1 MSPQQSLG
9 LRIPKRE
16 KPPADHF
23 LLDMKSAGAWFG
35 ALPKANV
42 GEMARLTYQ
51 ALLQLNRMELADSH
65 CLKLSDRFAEL
76 VDFLDGALERH
87 FVDTAFPLS
96 PKGERVASLVREL
109 YLELSVAPKIV
120 VERILAG
127 IHEAADQRLLTVALH
142 RAIRHLGRGVYE
154 AVHVY
159 QPWLPQAWREIHA
172 MYAFALDN
180 GLDKVPVRA
189 CLDDAESPTSTIG
202 DLYRQ
207 LIVLGTAEP
216 HRLRQREIKT
226 VYESGLG
233 WGRDLVFL
241 APQGAE
247 IKESHRLIDL
257 TSDREPLLVERLA
270 APEQGRFL
278 LVDLGPLVTRL
289 RNELTKGPLDNGA
302 RAHWL
307 LGSAL
312 LRRLA
317 DGWDNTTRRRFPR
330 TRLVFELN
338 VVVGLSAIH
347 AELSGRRDAT
357 PAQSASLYSTDATS
371 AAKRLE
377 NQSLGL
383 VPLGTDRTSPAF
395 RKGAEALGPAETS
408 IPWAVGGGAEPAD
421 EVHPL
426 TVKTANESASGY
438 CIEWHSQN
446 APKIRVGEVI
456 GVQSTAEERQFAVG
470 LMRWM
475 QYTGPDCLRV
485 GVEMIS
491 PRCQSVQSYVGAL
504 AAPRDRAGLKTQ
516 AALLLPAVQA
526 AGRSPSLLLA
536 NVGLKEGDS
545 VWLISESA
553 DQLVRLG
560 ELLDATG
567 SCARFAY
574 EVLKETHKVT
584 KGAETGGAAADKRA
598 SFDDLWSQL

>member
-1 MSPQQSLG
+1 MSPQPSLG

-23 LLDMKSAGAWFG
+23 LLDMKSAEAWIG

-42 GEMARLTYQ
+42 GEMARQTYQ
-51 ALLQLNRMELADSH
+51 ALLQLNRMELPDSH
-65 CLKLSDRFAEL
+65 CLKLCDRFTEL

-96 PKGERVASLVREL
+96 QKGERVASLVREL
-109 YLELSVAPKIV
+109 CLELSIAPKIV

-127 IHEAADQRLLTVALH
+127 IHEAADQRLLTVALN
-142 RAIRHLGRGVYE
+142 RAIRHLGRALYQ

-172 MYAFALDN
+172 MYAYAIDH
-180 GLDKVPVRA
+180 GLDKVPVRTRM
-189 CLDDAESPTSTIG
+189 DDPESPTSTIG

-216 HRLRQREIKT
+216 YRLRQREIKT
-226 VYESGLG
+226 VYESGLA
-233 WGRDLVFL
+233 WGRDLVFV
-241 APQGAE
+241 APQGTE
-247 IKESHRLIDL
+247 IKASHRLIDL

-270 APEQGRFL
+270 GTEQGRFS
-278 LVDLGPLVTRL
+278 LVDLGPLAARL
-289 RNELTKGPLDNGA
+289 RSELEKAPADNGG

-307 LGSAL
+307 LSSAL
-312 LRRLA
+312 LRRLS
-317 DGWDNTTRRRFPR
+317 DGWENASRRRFPR

-347 AELSGRRDAT
+347 SELSGKGVGT
-357 PAQSASLYSTDATS
+357 PGQAASLYSTDPT
-371 AAKRLE
+371 AASKRLE

-395 RKGAEALGPAETS
+395 RKGAEALGPAETA
-408 IPWAVGGGAEPAD
+408 IPWVGRAGEPAD
-421 EVHPL
+421 EGHSL

-456 GVQSTAEERQFAVG
+456 GVQSTAEEHQFAIG

-475 QYTGPDCLRV
+475 QYTGPDSLRV
-485 GVEMIS
+485 GVEMIA
-491 PRCQSVQSYVGAL
+491 PRCQPVQSHVGGPVAL
-504 AAPRDRAGLKTQ
+504 RDRAGLKTQ
-516 AALLLPAVQA
+516 PGLLLPAVPA
-526 AGRSPSLLLA
+526 SGRSPSLLLA

-545 VWLISESA
+545 VWLFSDTA
-553 DQLVRLG
+553 DQLVKLG
-560 ELLDATG
+560 EMLDATG
-567 SCARFAY
+567 SCVRFAY
-574 EVLKETHKVT
+574 EVLKETHKVA
-584 KGAETGGAAADKRA
+584 KGAEANAGADKRA

>member
-1 MSPQQSLG
+1 
-9 LRIPKRE
+9 
-16 KPPADHF
+16 
-23 LLDMKSAGAWFG
+23 MKSAEAWIG

-42 GEMARLTYQ
+42 GEMARQTYQ
-51 ALLQLNRMELADSH
+51 ALLQLNRMELPDSH
-65 CLKLSDRFAEL
+65 CLKLCDRFTEL

-96 PKGERVASLVREL
+96 QKGERVASLVREL
-109 YLELSVAPKIV
+109 YLELSIAPKVV
-120 VERILAG
+120 VERNLAG

-142 RAIRHLGRGVYE
+142 RAIRHLGCALYE

-159 QPWLPQAWREIHA
+159 QPWLPQAWREIHL
-172 MYAFALDN
+172 MYAYAIDH
-180 GLDKVPVRA
+180 GLDKVPVRTR
-189 CLDDAESPTSTIG
+189 LDDPESPTSTIG

-226 VYESGLG
+226 VFENGLA

-241 APQGAE
+241 PPQGAE
-247 IKESHRLIDL
+247 IKASHRLIDL
-257 TSDREPLLVERLA
+257 ASDREPLLVERLA
-270 APEQGRFL
+270 GTEQGRFL
-278 LVDLGPLVTRL
+278 LVDLGPLAARL
-289 RNELTKGPLDNGA
+289 RSELEKVPADNNGG

-307 LGSAL
+307 LSSAL
-312 LRRLA
+312 LRRLS
-317 DGWDNTTRRRFPR
+317 DGWENASRRRFPR

-347 AELSGRRDAT
+347 SELLGKVDAT
-357 PAQSASLYSTDATS
+357 PGQAASLYSTDST
-371 AAKRLE
+371 AASKRLE

-395 RKGAEALGPAETS
+395 RKGAEALGPAETA
-408 IPWAVGGGAEPAD
+408 IPWVGRAGEPAD
-421 EVHPL
+421 EGHSL

-456 GVQSTAEERQFAVG
+456 GVQSTAEERQFAIG

-475 QYTGPDCLRV
+475 QYTGPDSLRV
-485 GVEMIS
+485 GVEMIA
-491 PRCQSVQSYVGAL
+491 PRCQPVQSHVGGQVPL
-504 AAPRDRAGLKTQ
+504 RYRAGLKTQ
-516 AALLLPAVQA
+516 PALKLPAFQA
-526 AGRSPSLLLA
+526 TGRSTSQLLA

-545 VWLISESA
+545 VWLFSDTA

-560 ELLDATG
+560 EMLDATG

-574 EVLKETHKVT
+574 EVLKETHKVA
-584 KGAETGGAAADKRA
+584 KGAEASGAGADKRA